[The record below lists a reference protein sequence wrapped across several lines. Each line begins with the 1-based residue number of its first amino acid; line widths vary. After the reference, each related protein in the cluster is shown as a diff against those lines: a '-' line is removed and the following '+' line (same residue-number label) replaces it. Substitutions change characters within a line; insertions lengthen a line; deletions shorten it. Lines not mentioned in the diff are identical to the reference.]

1 MGGRKFRGE
10 EDFSRT
16 SRGPSVIL
24 RIGLFGA
31 KSSRDLRGLRAHLCR
46 VERGESAVD
55 NQGAAIPETM
65 DNYQLCTFCSCL
77 TLGTLGMGGIRV
89 SYLLSA
95 GGCLSIKGA
104 L

>member
-1 MGGRKFRGE
+1 M
-10 EDFSRT
+10 
-16 SRGPSVIL
+16 IL
-24 RIGLFGA
+24 RIGHFGA
-31 KSSRDLRGLRAHLCR
+31 NSSQDHRGLRAHLCR

-55 NQGAAIPETM
+55 NQGAAITETM

-77 TLGTLGMGGIRV
+77 TLGTLGTGGIRV
-89 SYLLSA
+89 SNTLSA